1 MERRPMLNEPSE
13 SDALLSSRLLDVM
26 IRAGLIAVLAA
37 VCYVVFAP
45 FLRLWV
51 WALVLAV
58 VIYPMQQSV
67 ARWMGG
73 RGGLASISLV
83 IVGVLF
89 LVVPT
94 ALLMDSFGSSVK
106 DAVDA
111 VQNNRVEIPAPWE
124 SVK

>member
-1 MERRPMLNEPSE
+1 MMEGGQMMSE
-13 SDALLSSRLLDVM
+13 MPRSDALLSSHLLDVM

-45 FLRLWV
+45 FLTLMV

-58 VIYPMQQSV
+58 VMYPTQQAV

-73 RGGLASISLV
+73 RGGLASTIL
-83 IVGVLF
+83 IIIGILF

-106 DAVDA
+106 DVVADM
-111 VQNNRVEIPAPWE
+111 QNHTLH
-124 SVK
+124 